1 MDFFLPDW
9 APNIHPLLVH
19 FPIAFLFVA
28 VLFDG
33 VGLIL
38 RSRPFWRQAAVTMY
52 VLGGIAVLATYFA
65 GRQAA
70 DLVFLSTEGNAAL
83 TEHAD
88 LALWTVWF
96 FGVFAIVRPLIDLT
110 AFGKRTAV
118 WVAMVVIPAAGLVL
132 LFQTAEHGAQLV
144 FRYGAGVQTID
155 HTLQSVVAAPSDL
168 SIELQSAPILSE
180 SGGWTWKPTH
190 SSAWKSS
197 MTFPEGGGDF
207 SQTSIMDGGERGE
220 VLALSTDGTVAMF
233 VYDQPVDDIQ
243 VDFTVNLDR
252 FDGVLMF
259 VHHVEDAGNY
269 HFTSIG
275 NGEMRQ
281 GRSENGDIHLLDAK
295 PYVPSGWVSF
305 RVVSDGEHAR
315 AYADEALVA
324 HGHGPIPAAGP
335 SGFRMNGTGT
345 VLLDYVRVEVLR

>member
-19 FPIAFLFVA
+19 FPIAILFVA
-28 VLFDG
+28 VLLDG
-33 VGLIL
+33 AGLIL
-38 RSRPFWRQAAVTMY
+38 RARPFWRQAAVLMY
-52 VLGGIAVLATYFA
+52 VLGGVAVLVTYLA
-65 GRQAA
+65 GKQAA

-88 LALWTVWF
+88 WALWTLWF
-96 FGVFAIVRPLIDLT
+96 FGIFAIARPLIDLT
-110 AFGKRTAV
+110 AFGKKTAV
-118 WVAMVVIPAAGLVL
+118 WVAMVIIPAAGLVL
-132 LFQTAEHGAQLV
+132 LFQTAEHGAKLV
-144 FRYGAGVQTID
+144 FKYGAGVQTVD
-155 HTLQSVVAAPSDL
+155 NTVQGVAVAPGDL
-168 SIELQSAPILSE
+168 PTEMQSAPILTE
-180 SGGWTWKPTH
+180 RGGWTWKPTH

-197 MTFPEGGGDF
+197 MTFLEGGGDF
-207 SQTSIMDGGERGE
+207 SRTSIMDGGEHGE
-220 VLALSTDGTVAMF
+220 VLALSTEGAVVMF

-243 VDFTVNLDR
+243 VDFAVNLDQ

-295 PYVPSGWVSF
+295 PYEPSGWVTF
-305 RVVSDGEHAR
+305 RVVSDGEHTR
-315 AYADEALVA
+315 AYGDEALVA
-324 HGHGPIPAAGP
+324 HGHGPIPVAGP
-335 SGFRMNGTGT
+335 SGFRLNGTGT
-345 VLLDYVRVEVLR
+345 VLLDFVRVQILR